1 MIDNRFTNLITCKN
15 QDLNLSNNTT
25 HPILLDYDVKNEGH
39 ENNTYIEDNA
49 KIIFQFLNQ
58 QDKNIESIFI
68 PSARNLELSML
79 VFLFNMIEKSKRPK
93 FFVRIL
99 NEGYFDNL
107 NPKIKNK
114 LILLLNERLI
124 FLFTET
130 DELAKELE
138 DKYNISCK
146 KLLLPCLIED
156 SIFAPKKENDYEF
169 IIGFLG
175 SPRSNKGVS
184 KIPSIISCF
193 RKKFSSIERTHKVK
207 FLLQI
212 GNLKKRKKLIFF
224 IKEFFT
230 RYFTKKVKIEI
241 INNDYNGDDFL
252 KTQKRVD
259 IFLLPYSLKSYKFSG
274 SGFIIDGT
282 MLCKPIVHTSG
293 IAMQEFLDKGNAL
306 EANTPN
312 QFADALQE
320 IILNYNLFEKNSY
333 QCSVLLKEEFKK
345 TKKLINSI

>member
-1 MIDNRFTNLITCKN
+1 M
-15 QDLNLSNNTT
+15 
-25 HPILLDYDVKNEGH
+25 
-39 ENNTYIEDNA
+39 
-49 KIIFQFLNQ
+49 
-58 QDKNIESIFI
+58 
-68 PSARNLELSML
+68 
-79 VFLFNMIEKSKRPK
+79 
-93 FFVRIL
+93 
-99 NEGYFDNL
+99 
-107 NPKIKNK
+107 
-114 LILLLNERLI
+114 
-124 FLFTET
+124 
-130 DELAKELE
+130 
-138 DKYNISCK
+138 
-146 KLLLPCLIED
+146 
-156 SIFAPKKENDYEF
+156 
-169 IIGFLG
+169 
-175 SPRSNKGVS
+175 
-184 KIPSIISCF
+184 
-193 RKKFSSIERTHKVK
+193 
-207 FLLQI
+207 LQI

-241 INNDYNGDDFL
+241 INNNYNGDDFL

-320 IILNYNLFEKNSY
+320 IILNYSSFEKKSY